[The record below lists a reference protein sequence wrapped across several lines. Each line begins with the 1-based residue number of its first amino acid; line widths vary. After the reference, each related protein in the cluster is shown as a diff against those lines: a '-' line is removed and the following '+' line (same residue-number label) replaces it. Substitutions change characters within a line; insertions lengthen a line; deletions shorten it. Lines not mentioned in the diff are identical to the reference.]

1 MEVLEAYS
9 LRNHNTFGLD
19 ISADFYLSLNSLN
32 DIVSYCQDS
41 ELSNLPFCVLGGGS
55 NVIFANDF
63 HGLVLH
69 VNLKGKEIVAETE
82 NHVELKV
89 AAGENWHQTVLYA
102 VAQGWWGVEN
112 LSLIP
117 GTVGAAPIQNI
128 GAYGVEICD
137 VFKELEAVEIST
149 GNTFVFEKKACE
161 FAYRESVFKN
171 KLAEQYIITSVTL
184 QLAKQTNPILSYS
197 ELERNLQEYESE
209 KLTPKIISDAVCNIR
224 QSKLPD
230 PEKIGNAGSFFK
242 NPIVN
247 ESFFQSLQDSYPE
260 LRYFK
265 IESEGGSKKEG
276 EQNHQY
282 KLAAAWLIDQCGWK
296 GASLGGVGVYE
307 KQALVLVNRAD
318 AKPDEVLQLAENIRQ
333 SVRNKFGVELEREPV
348 LVKLESTASQ
358 I

>member
-19 ISADFYLSLNSLN
+19 ISADFYLSLNSL
-32 DIVSYCQDS
+32 DDVFSYCKNP
-41 ELSNLPFCVLGGGS
+41 ELLNLPVCILGGGS
-55 NVIFANDF
+55 NIIFANDF

-69 VNLKGKEIVAETE
+69 INLKGKEIVIETDT
-82 NHVELKV
+82 HVELKV

-102 VAQGWWGVEN
+102 VEQGWWGIEN

-149 GNTFVFEKKACE
+149 GKTHVFDKKNCE

-171 KLAEQYIITSVTL
+171 KLADRYIISSVTL
-184 QLAKQTNPILSYS
+184 QLAKQAKPILSYS
-197 ELERNLQEYESE
+197 ELERNVDNYNPEELTSE
-209 KLTPKIISDAVCNIR
+209 IISDVVCHIR

-230 PEKIGNAGSFFK
+230 PATIGNAGSFFK
-242 NPIVN
+242 NPVIS
-247 ESFFQSLQDSYPE
+247 ESLFQSLQGAYPE
-260 LRYFK
+260 LPHFK
-265 IESEGGSKKEG
+265 VESEGEPDY
-276 EQNHQY
+276 QY

-307 KQALVLVNRAD
+307 KQALVLVNKAD

-348 LVKLESTASQ
+348 LVKS
-358 I
+358 